1 MSEASIGDFLGMVGL
16 LFGLSWAI
24 GERYRLLVQEQVVA
38 AREKALDLMPPG
50 VAALQTLR
58 A

>member
-1 MSEASIGDFLGMVGL
+1 MKRLNFLVSL
-16 LFGLSWAI
+16 TNNDND
-24 GERYRLLVQEQVVA
+24 YQQEQAVA